1 MARESGGLTLKEKR
15 EGGRHSV
22 EEMIILIAG
31 EGDQRSFKLSSCGAK
46 ILTGDNRF
54 QKWAAHGGRIVN
66 PLVCLSFPF
75 FLIPPHLPPSPPPP
89 PAFPSSSLPYFY
101 PRLLLHYPFLFPL
114 SFSPFFKKIRRA
126 YNKPHSAGSTATDLT
141 ERPFPSWPFHTSPL
155 RPIRALSAP
164 LVSLP

>member
-1 MARESGGLTLKEKR
+1 MPPKTPIWKSIGRSRNRSKAASLASEKKRENRGNNMARESNVLTLKEERK
-15 EGGRHSV
+15 EGSELV

-75 FLIPPHLPPSPPPP
+75 FLILLTCPHLPTSARFPLILSPL
-89 PAFPSSSLPYFY
+89 FLSSSAS
-101 PRLLLHYPFLFPL
+101 PL
-114 SFSPFFKKIRRA
+114 S
-126 YNKPHSAGSTATDLT
+126 
-141 ERPFPSWPFHTSPL
+141 
-155 RPIRALSAP
+155 
-164 LVSLP
+164 VSLPPFFLSRF